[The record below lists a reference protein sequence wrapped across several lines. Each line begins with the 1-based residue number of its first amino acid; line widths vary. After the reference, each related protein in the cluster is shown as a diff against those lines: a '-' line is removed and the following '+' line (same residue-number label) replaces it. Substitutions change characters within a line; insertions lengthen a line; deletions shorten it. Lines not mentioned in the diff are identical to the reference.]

1 VVVRSRVT
9 DPAVEPEPRPQQPQ
23 TSLSALATS
32 RRPTLPTL
40 PATPVARQRG
50 GLFRSRNV
58 RWTCVGLLLSLAPV
72 AALSQRESSKPQLT
86 RHILHGAAE
95 IKRAP
100 NGDQVRWRLSKTE
113 IRIDGSIDR
122 YGPRAREAVQ
132 RAFGTWLEL
141 GTHTPELSFD
151 TASASKLSLEPDG
164 KNSVLVAPITLPG
177 HEDDLAIT
185 LAFWDERTGSIA
197 EADIVINAKVNF
209 EVMEADP
216 DDDVRLDGADNAQ
229 EHRQCVAG
237 SYDLQNVLTHE
248 VGHFM
253 GLGEELKEDGA
264 SMFYRSHRCE
274 TQKRTL
280 ASSDQH
286 SVVTLYD
293 APASE
298 DPSEAQA
305 AGCALSGRAP
315 SSNDGLSLMA
325 CAGLAAMAFRRR
337 R

>member
-9 DPAVEPEPRPQQPQ
+9 DPAVESEPRPQQPQ

-50 GLFRSRNV
+50 GLLRSRTV
-58 RWTCVGLLLSLAPV
+58 RWACAGLLLSLVPV
-72 AALSQRESSKPQLT
+72 AVLSQRESSKPQLT

-100 NGDQVRWRLSKTE
+100 NGDQVRWRRSKTE
-113 IRIDGSIDR
+113 IRIDASIDR

-141 GTHTPELSFD
+141 GTHTPELVFD
-151 TASASKLSLEPDG
+151 TASATKLSLDPDG

-177 HEDDLAIT
+177 HENDLAIT

-197 EADIVINAKVNF
+197 EADIVINAKVAF
-209 EVMEADP
+209 EVLEAHP
-216 DDDVRLDGADNAQ
+216 DDDAHRGENVQ
-229 EHRQCVAG
+229 EHRGCAA
-237 SYDLQNVLTHE
+237 SAYDLQNVLTHE

-253 GLGEELKEDGA
+253 GLGEEMVEDGA

-280 ASSDQH
+280 ATSDEH

-298 DPSEAQA
+298 DESEAQA
-305 AGCALSGRAP
+305 ASCAFNGHAP

>member
-1 VVVRSRVT
+1 VT

-23 TSLSALATS
+23 TSLSALAAS

-50 GLFRSRNV
+50 GPFRSRNV
-58 RWTCVGLLLSLAPV
+58 RWASVGVLLSLLPV

-100 NGDQVRWRLSKTE
+100 NGDQVRWRRSKTE
-113 IRIDGSIDR
+113 IRIDASIDR

-141 GTHTPELSFD
+141 GTHTPKLVFD
-151 TASASKLSLEPDG
+151 TASASKLSLDPDG

-177 HEDDLAIT
+177 HENDLAIT

-197 EADIVINAKVNF
+197 EADIVINAKVAF
-209 EVMEADP
+209 EVLDAQPEDEAQRDAGN
-216 DDDVRLDGADNAQ
+216 VQ
-229 EHRQCVAG
+229 EHRECVATA
-237 SYDLQNVLTHE
+237 YDLQNVLTHE

-253 GLGEELKEDGA
+253 GLGEEMLEDGA

-280 ASSDQH
+280 AASDEH

-298 DPSEAQA
+298 DESQAQA
-305 AGCALSGRAP
+305 ASCALNGHAT
-315 SSNDGLSLMA
+315 SSNDGLLLIA